1 MANLLLRNLD
11 AEVLARL
18 RASARAQGRSL
29 QAEIHA
35 ALGRASLASRA
46 QTRWVSRQ
54 WLRRLAGSA
63 QSDSAAL
70 IREDREGR

>member
-46 QTRWVSRQ
+46 QTV
-54 WLRRLAGSA
+54 GV
-63 QSDSAAL
+63 AAMAAPPGGE
-70 IREDREGR
+70 RTER